1 MAAAVGGQILSEVLP
16 YLEINKK
23 LDEEEQQTSVEVPD
37 VRNKTIKEAT
47 QILKEN
53 GLDINVNIDGEFD
66 KENTIVTEQLP
77 KPGLQ
82 IKSGTKVEVYVKQS

>member
-1 MAAAVGGQILSEVLP
+1 MAAPVGGQILSEVLP

-77 KPGLQ
+77 KLEL
-82 IKSGTKVEVYVKQS
+82 KTKRGKKTDI